1 MKIIG
6 INGLGELEIKK
17 ISVEDLF
24 LDPNNPW
31 FMEVE
36 SKTRTQLSKYT
47 NTKVQERALSNMMN
61 LK

>member
-24 LDPNNPW
+24 LDPNNP
-31 FMEVE
+31 
-36 SKTRTQLSKYT
+36 
-47 NTKVQERALSNMMN
+47 
-61 LK
+61 

>member
-1 MKIIG
+1 
-6 INGLGELEIKK
+6 
-17 ISVEDLF
+17 
-24 LDPNNPW
+24 
-31 FMEVE
+31 MEVE